1 MTLTTTDHDRGRA
14 GLTYV
19 YPVLSR
25 RAGGLSV
32 GVNLNINNACNW
44 RCIYCQV
51 PDLARGGPPAINM
64 DRLALEFRHFLA
76 DVVRGDFYQREAVPR
91 PLQTIKD
98 IAISGNGEPTMAREF
113 PRVIDLIALV
123 LREYGLLP
131 AVKCVLISNGST
143 ARRPAVKNGLARLA
157 RINGEVWFK
166 IDSATAAG
174 MARIN
179 GARGSADAVLQRL
192 EIVAGLCSTWIQTC
206 VFAYHSRPPS
216 RAECAA
222 YIDLLRA
229 AGDRGIP
236 LNGVMLYGV
245 ARPSCQPEAKHIAR
259 LPEAWL
265 RGFAARIGEFV
276 PEVRIAP

>member
-51 PDLARGGPPAINM
+51 PDLARGGPPPINM

-76 DVVRGDFYQREAVPR
+76 DVMRGDFYQREAVPR

-113 PRVIDLIALV
+113 PQVIDLIALV
-123 LREYGLLP
+123 LREYSLLP

-143 ARRPAVKNGLARLA
+143 ARRPAVKKGLARLA

-166 IDSATAAG
+166 IDSARAAG

-192 EIVAGLCSTWIQTC
+192 EIAAGLCPTWIQTC
-206 VFAYHSRPPS
+206 VFAYDSRPPS

-222 YIDLLRA
+222 YIDLLQA
-229 AGDRGIP
+229 AGVRGIP
-236 LNGVMLYGV
+236 LKGVMLYGV
-245 ARPSCQPEAKHIAR
+245 ARPSCQPEATHIAR

-265 RGFAARIGEFV
+265 RDFAVRIGEFV

>member
-51 PDLARGGPPAINM
+51 PDLARGGPPPINM

-76 DVVRGDFYQREAVPR
+76 DVMRGDFYQREAVPAA
-91 PLQTIKD
+91 LQTIRD
-98 IAISGNGEPTMAREF
+98 IAISGNGEPTMAHEF

-123 LREYGLLP
+123 LREYGLLHV
-131 AVKCVLISNGST
+131 VKCVLISNGST
-143 ARRPAVKNGLARLA
+143 ARRPAVTKGLARLA

-166 IDSATAAG
+166 IDSATPAG

-179 GARGSADAVLQRL
+179 RARGSVDSILQRL
-192 EIVAGLCSTWIQTC
+192 EITAGLCPTWIQTC
-206 VFAYHSRPPS
+206 VFTCEGRPPS
-216 RAECAA
+216 KAECAA
-222 YIDLLRA
+222 YIDFLRV

-236 LNGVMLYGV
+236 LKGVMLYGV
-245 ARPSCQPEAKHIAR
+245 ARPSCQPEAERIAR

-265 RGFAARIGEFV
+265 RGFAVRIGEFV
-276 PEVRIAP
+276 PEVKIAP

>member
-1 MTLTTTDHDRGRA
+1 M
-14 GLTYV
+14 TYV

-51 PDLARGGPPAINM
+51 PDLARGGPPPINM

-76 DVVRGDFYQREAVPR
+76 DVMRGDFYQREAVPEA
-91 PLQTIKD
+91 LQTIKD

-113 PRVIDLIALV
+113 PQVIDLIALV
-123 LREYGLLP
+123 LREYGLLH

-143 ARRPAVKNGLARLA
+143 ARRPAVKKGLARLA

-166 IDSATAAG
+166 IDSATPAG
-174 MARIN
+174 MARVN
-179 GARGSADAVLQRL
+179 GARGAADSILQRL
-192 EIVAGLCSTWIQTC
+192 EIAAGLCPTWIQTC
-206 VFAYHSRPPS
+206 VFAYDGRPPS

-245 ARPSCQPEAKHIAR
+245 ARPSRQPEAKHIAR

>member
-51 PDLARGGPPAINM
+51 PDLARGGPPPINM

-76 DVVRGDFYQREAVPR
+76 DVMRGDFYQREAVPR

-123 LREYGLLP
+123 LREYGLLH

-143 ARRPAVKNGLARLA
+143 ARRPAVKKGLARLA

-166 IDSATAAG
+166 IDSTTAAG

-179 GARGSADAVLQRL
+179 GARGSVDSILQRL
-192 EIVAGLCSTWIQTC
+192 EIAVGLCPTWIQTC
-206 VFAYHSRPPS
+206 VFAYDGRPPS

-236 LNGVMLYGV
+236 LKGVMLYGV
-245 ARPSCQPEAKHIAR
+245 VRPSCQPEATHIAR

>member
-1 MTLTTTDHDRGRA
+1 M
-14 GLTYV
+14 TYV

-51 PDLARGGPPAINM
+51 PDLARGGPPPINM

-76 DVVRGDFYQREAVPR
+76 DVMRGDFYQREAVPR
-91 PLQTIKD
+91 ALQTIKD

-131 AVKCVLISNGST
+131 AVKCVLISNGSM

-157 RINGEVWFK
+157 RISGEVWFK

-179 GARGSADAVLQRL
+179 GTRGAADSILQRL
-192 EIVAGLCSTWIQTC
+192 EITAGLCPTWIQTC
-206 VFAYHSRPPS
+206 VFAYDSRPPS

-236 LNGVMLYGV
+236 LKGVMLYGV

-265 RGFAARIGEFV
+265 RRFAVRIGEFV